1 MKSPTYQLKGMIC
14 YVGAHY
20 ITYFRTLPEE
30 SKDDL
35 YSIGKWKIYNDDQVK
50 EMFNWEDIIKESC
63 AMLIKPT
70 IIFYTQK
77 KDSLYSSTSG
87 SF

>member
-1 MKSPTYQLKGMIC
+1 MLTFNLNWGANDLKPSHIAKILLTLSDTFKLEEIFTLKSTSMKSPTYQLKGMIC

-35 YSIGKWKIYNDDQVK
+35 YSIGKWKIYNDD
-50 EMFNWEDIIKESC
+50 
-63 AMLIKPT
+63 
-70 IIFYTQK
+70 
-77 KDSLYSSTSG
+77 
-87 SF
+87 